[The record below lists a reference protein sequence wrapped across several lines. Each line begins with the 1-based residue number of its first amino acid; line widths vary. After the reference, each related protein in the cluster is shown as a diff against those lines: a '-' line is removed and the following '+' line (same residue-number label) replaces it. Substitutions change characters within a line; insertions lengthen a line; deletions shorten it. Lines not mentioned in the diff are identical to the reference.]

1 MKLKLKFKFKF
12 KFKFNLIMSSIKS
25 IITKLNN
32 HNIRFIPKYY
42 NLKNIKNGKYITD
55 EIFDN
60 NDIIAFAKTINE
72 RINKYS
78 IDKNLENLKCA
89 MVQCSMNP
97 LAEKAKFLIFKDSLK
112 NDNLVVLINYNAL
125 DNNFIIEYDLEDTQ

>member
-1 MKLKLKFKFKF
+1 
-12 KFKFNLIMSSIKS
+12 MSSIKS

-42 NLKNIKNGKYITD
+42 NLKNIKNGKYITN

-60 NDIIAFAKTINE
+60 NDIITFANTINE

-78 IDKNLENLKCA
+78 IDKNLENLKYA
-89 MVQCSMNP
+89 MVQCAMNP

-112 NDNLVVLINYNAL
+112 NDNLVVLINYNAHN
-125 DNNFIIEYDLEDTQ
+125 NNFTIEYDLDYIQ